1 MLSQIKAHVIAP
13 VIYANTNTEL
23 NPHGVVFVVFGAWRY
38 PRYSSTGRHSG
49 LGIGAVQQPN
59 IKAPLKEDNKTAEG
73 RVPMPLHRRL
83 LVLLC
88 TVCSVWS
95 GTRSS
100 ESCDAAS
107 DGPDDCVTRVL
118 LYDDTLID
126 EMFDAPFTDHCRDT
140 CEFYVRSLE
149 QSTRHFSRMEQPERF
164 VLDTGLTLTV
174 RVIAGSLGVSFAPSD
189 PTRVEA
195 VVPGGQMDRLG
206 THAGDRFAELD
217 GLRISPDMKPRAFM
231 NMLLATKRPFNVTL
245 ALATPRQVQPPDA
258 IIFPAPSW
266 NFSSFPERKP
276 DGQVWIHLCL
286 EPAADFQCFAEMGA
300 GGRPDADGDSAAN
313 MTPDMRSSVDK
324 FDLFASHVMT
334 ASLPA
339 GKKVHRVTRRSGE
352 IYRAVW
358 AWTRRCCSVQRAVR
372 AGDAPAAACERLQG
386 HPAAIVLLFQLQV
399 AVVRCSQLGPALRS
413 RALLPRAVACFDNLH
428 RKIIAMTAGRNG
440 TRG

>member
-1 MLSQIKAHVIAP
+1 
-13 VIYANTNTEL
+13 
-23 NPHGVVFVVFGAWRY
+23 
-38 PRYSSTGRHSG
+38 
-49 LGIGAVQQPN
+49 
-59 IKAPLKEDNKTAEG
+59 
-73 RVPMPLHRRL
+73 
-83 LVLLC
+83 
-88 TVCSVWS
+88 
-95 GTRSS
+95 
-100 ESCDAAS
+100 
-107 DGPDDCVTRVL
+107 VTRVL
-118 LYDDTLID
+118 LYDDTLLD

-266 NFSSFPERKP
+266 NFSSFPDRKP
-276 DGQVWIHLCL
+276 DGQVWIHMCF
-286 EPAADFQCFAEMGA
+286 EPAADFQCFTAMGA
-300 GGRPDADGDSAAN
+300 GGRPDADGDSAAS

-339 GKKVHRVTRRSGE
+339 GKKVHRDYFKFTV
-352 IYRAVW
+352 
-358 AWTRRCCSVQRAVR
+358 RCGLGLV
-372 AGDAPAAACERLQG
+372 AAAAYSVPSEQEMRRPP
-386 HPAAIVLLFQLQV
+386 PAKDSKGIPLLSYFSSNCRWRWCG
-399 AVVRCSQLGPALRS
+399 AAQLGPALRS
-413 RALLPRAVACFDNLH
+413 RALLPRAVACFDNLR